1 MNIDGI
7 NFKSLSSA
15 YIRSGEVAL
24 QAHSQNELAKEEQ
37 EGAKMLEFGSN
48 GVGVRVV
55 FEDGHSDQLIKLS
68 LSEDNF
74 ERLRNKFKDEG
85 NYFQREDGSIR
96 LNADAQNFVS
106 SWFSDMAY
114 GLNWLQADA
123 DKDGII
129 AGSELENAYLHTT
142 EIGIEGRN
150 VHFSYAGKMRADST
164 MLNEIDIEAGLN
176 DRLNSDKN
184 LDGQVDYS
192 ELYDTNDLR
201 TFARVADELDVASR
215 AFNASKKKKAKDLL
229 TKVLEGG
236 LSALTQQELA
246 QFRVQHPSQ
255 YEKLA
260 SQNDLR
266 QNLSQDFSRQFS
278 NYDFRIIDFKI

>member
-15 YIRSGEVAL
+15 YIRSSEVAL